1 MASAYDK
8 LRRILSLEQEQGY
21 RDRAVVG
28 GLSRFL
34 TYWEREAREESEGIG
49 RSPAVAEVVG
59 MLSGYAD
66 LSLAARRETLDRLLD
81 LLVEEGSH
89 RGRGPES
96 GRARPSEDSV
106 AGAGDGEQMAPHRN
120 ASQVE
125 TARSGRQETR
135 SGAPGQL
142 TLDSPI
148 TRLKGVG
155 QVMAARLER
164 LGLRKIRDLLH
175 HFPRRYNDFSD
186 LRTINRLAPGE
197 EVTIVGIIQSTR
209 TGRTQSGKVITRAV
223 VTDGTGSIEVQWFNQ
238 RYLANRL
245 KPGNEVAISGKVG
258 EYLGRLVFNSPE
270 WEPLR
275 RELLHTARLVP
286 VYPLTEG
293 IKGRWMRRLSRATL
307 DYWAPLIMDPLPP
320 SMLKSTGLMQ
330 LGTALEQIH
339 FPASRVSLQQAR
351 QRLCFDEFFLVQLG
365 LLSRRHAWRSQQGRA
380 LAVPWR
386 EIDGFVSRLPFQ
398 LTEAQQRA
406 INDILGDLEKRV
418 PMSRLLQGDV
428 GSGKTV
434 VAVAAMLATVR
445 NGLQAAVMAPTS
457 ILAEQHYRTISRML
471 EGCPE
476 THCTLLTGRLS
487 DAEKRHLRG
496 DIFRGRAQIVVGTH
510 ALIQASVDFARL
522 GLVVVDEQ
530 HRFGVAQRAALRGK
544 GTTFA
549 PHLLAMSATPIP
561 RTLALTVY
569 GDMDISVLDEMPP
582 NRQRVVTAARDRRS
596 RERIYSFIESQVAQG
611 RQAFIICPLV
621 EESDRV
627 EAKAAV
633 AEHRRLQEEI
643 FPRLRLGLL
652 HGRMDAEEKER
663 SMTGFRRGEYDILV
677 STPVVEVGIDVP
689 NATVMLIEGADR
701 FGLAQLHQFRGRVG
715 RGQHKSYCILLF
727 DDPSEDGLKRM
738 QIIAETDDGFALA
751 EKDLQ
756 LRGPG
761 DFFGMRQHGLPRL
774 RVAKLSDTAILE
786 RARSEALR
794 VFQEDPDLARPEHRA
809 MAMSVRRFWRSGDVP

>member
-1 MASAYDK
+1 
-8 LRRILSLEQEQGY
+8 
-21 RDRAVVG
+21 
-28 GLSRFL
+28 
-34 TYWEREAREESEGIG
+34 
-49 RSPAVAEVVG
+49 
-59 MLSGYAD
+59 
-66 LSLAARRETLDRLLD
+66 
-81 LLVEEGSH
+81 
-89 RGRGPES
+89 
-96 GRARPSEDSV
+96 
-106 AGAGDGEQMAPHRN
+106 
-120 ASQVE
+120 
-125 TARSGRQETR
+125 
-135 SGAPGQL
+135 
-142 TLDSPI
+142 
-148 TRLKGVG
+148 
-155 QVMAARLER
+155 
-164 LGLRKIRDLLH
+164 
-175 HFPRRYNDFSD
+175 
-186 LRTINRLAPGE
+186 
-197 EVTIVGIIQSTR
+197 
-209 TGRTQSGKVITRAV
+209 
-223 VTDGTGSIEVQWFNQ
+223 
-238 RYLANRL
+238 
-245 KPGNEVAISGKVG
+245 
-258 EYLGRLVFNSPE
+258 
-270 WEPLR
+270 
-275 RELLHTARLVP
+275 
-286 VYPLTEG
+286 
-293 IKGRWMRRLSRATL
+293 
-307 DYWAPLIMDPLPP
+307 
-320 SMLKSTGLMQ
+320 MLKSTGLMQ

-339 FPASRVSLQQAR
+339 FPASRASLQQAR

-380 LAVPWR
+380 LAVPWG

-406 INDILGDLEKRV
+406 INDILGDLEKGV

-457 ILAEQHYRTISRML
+457 ILADQHYRTISTLL

-487 DAEKRHLRG
+487 DAEKRQLRG

-582 NRQRVVTAARDRRS
+582 NRQRVVTAVRDRRS

-652 HGRMDAEEKER
+652 HGRMDAEEKEQ
-663 SMTGFRRGEYDILV
+663 SMTSFRRGEYDILV

-727 DDPSEDGLKRM
+727 DDPSEDGLKRTR
-738 QIIAETDDGFALA
+738 IIAETDDGFALA